1 MVISL
6 LYALIFFSKII
17 ENTLATLRIII
28 VANGRK
34 FIGAILQFLIA
45 LIWVLVTGAVVTN
58 IQEDPLKIIVFALG
72 SFAGSYLGSILEEKI
87 ALGYH
92 LFTIIIDKQYGKEI
106 TDALRDAKF
115 QVTSMKAID
124 EDSEKYVIM
133 VFSKRKNKEQLATI
147 IQKID
152 SNALIVTEK
161 ATPVSWES

>member
-58 IQEDPLKIIVFALG
+58 IQKI
-72 SFAGSYLGSILEEKI
+72 
-87 ALGYH
+87 
-92 LFTIIIDKQYGKEI
+92 
-106 TDALRDAKF
+106 R
-115 QVTSMKAID
+115 
-124 EDSEKYVIM
+124 
-133 VFSKRKNKEQLATI
+133 
-147 IQKID
+147 
-152 SNALIVTEK
+152 
-161 ATPVSWES
+161 